1 MSMSLIVKS
10 IGNVPDGQAILIV
23 LSEYITLFPRLEVGV
38 LKLVPQ
44 AVLLV
49 VGGLGELQ
57 PRVAVLELVVSDES
71 ALLQLVAL
79 VLELGADGVGAE
91 AGVEVHAQLD
101 EDLVEG
107 VVLLLHLLVVAA
119 ALLGL
124 PGLDEVGH
132 ALEYFVGPAEVLV
145 HEVLVVQ
152 FEEPVV
158 ELVLLGGPVPLLNV
172 LGLLLRQLHLRV
184 YIPFLRFLF
193 VFLSGQ
199 PNVALLP
206 EQRLEVVARDY
217 LLASLPGFAAEVA
230 RPTMGGRLVVAL
242 EVGGGKFLLEL
253 VAGTVVWRFMRV
265 DGMFG

>member
-1 MSMSLIVKS
+1 MSLIVKS

-124 PGLDEVGH
+124 PSLDEVGH
-132 ALEYFVGPAEVLV
+132 ALEYFVGPAQVLV
-145 HEVLVVQ
+145 DEVLVVQ
-152 FEEPVV
+152 FKKPVV

-172 LGLLLRQLHLRV
+172 LRLLLRQLHLRV
-184 YIPFLRFLF
+184 NIPFLRFLF

-199 PNVALLP
+199 PNVALLA
-206 EQRLEVVARDY
+206 EQRLEVVPRDY
-217 LLASLPGFAAEVA
+217 LLTSLPGFVA
-230 RPTMGGRLVVAL
+230 QVGRTTKGGRRVVIL
-242 EVGGGKFLLEL
+242 EVGGGKFLL
-253 VAGTVVWRFMRV
+253 
-265 DGMFG
+265 